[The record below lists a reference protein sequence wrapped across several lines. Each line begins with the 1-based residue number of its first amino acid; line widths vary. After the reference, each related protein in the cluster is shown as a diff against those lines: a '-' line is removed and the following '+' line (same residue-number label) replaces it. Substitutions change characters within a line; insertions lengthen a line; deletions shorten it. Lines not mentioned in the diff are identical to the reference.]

1 MKKYLIMALAM
12 LGLATANGCKANKN
26 VETVSPQ

>member
-12 LGLATANGCKANKN
+12 LGLATIQRENSSEKVGDL
-26 VETVSPQ
+26 